1 MLGPPPQDIFAM
13 GLFDNFLSLLSS
25 KVDLAERYELL
36 RGTVSG
42 TMSDFYKS
50 RDRQTGNI
58 VGLKILDPAKV
69 NIVEGRFK
77 GLNKP
82 SEAEIGQTLSHPNI
96 VKTLAHGISTDNRQ
110 FIVLEFLEGSGL
122 NSLLMSRSSVLNGKR
137 LFLIRAMAEA
147 VAAVHKAGFIHRDVC
162 PRNFM
167 VSSRLDRVTLI
178 DFGLTLPAKPEFMQ
192 PGNRTGTPNYMAPEI
207 VRRRKTDQRLD
218 VFAFGVTAYE
228 VMTFELPWPRG
239 DDGRAALV
247 HDLQPP
253 VDIRVHRP
261 KINEQLAKT
270 IMWSIVA
277 NPDDRCP
284 SMERFLQMIAG
295 LTSEDVE

>member
-1 MLGPPPQDIFAM
+1 M
-13 GLFDNFLSLLSS
+13 GLLDNFLSLLSS

-42 TMSDFYKS
+42 TMSNFYKA
-50 RDRQTGNI
+50 RDRQSGEV
-58 VGLKILDPAKV
+58 VGLKILDPQKI

-82 SEAEIGQTLSHPNI
+82 SEAEIGQQLAHPNI
-96 VKTLAHGISTDNRQ
+96 VKTLGSGVSTDNRQ

-122 NSLLMSRSSVLNGKR
+122 NSLLMSRSAALNGKR

-178 DFGLTLPAKPEFMQ
+178 DFGLTLPHKPEFTQ

-207 VRRRKTDQRLD
+207 VRRRKTDLRLD

-239 DDGRAALV
+239 EDGRAALT

-253 VDIRVHRP
+253 VDIRVLRP

-270 IMWSIVA
+270 IMWSIAA
-277 NPDDRCP
+277 NVDARCP

-295 LTSEDVE
+295 IKSEDAE